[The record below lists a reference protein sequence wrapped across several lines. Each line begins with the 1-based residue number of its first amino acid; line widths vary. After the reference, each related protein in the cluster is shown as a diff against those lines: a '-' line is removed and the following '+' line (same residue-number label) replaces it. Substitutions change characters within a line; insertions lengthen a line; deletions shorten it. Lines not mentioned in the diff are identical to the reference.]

1 MSNLQISEDILPLG
15 QFKAHASRLLKS
27 INNHNRSIVIT
38 QNGKPAAV
46 VLSPSEFD
54 RLNSQ
59 SHFMSAVQQGLNDEQ
74 AGRIVDDDEL
84 DAILERN
91 SSFEGHQLLNLQ

>member
-1 MSNLQISEDILPLG
+1 MSTIQVSEDILPLG
-15 QFKAHASRLLKS
+15 QFKTQASALIKS
-27 INNHNRSIVIT
+27 INSSNRSIVIT

-59 SHFMSAVQQGLNDEQ
+59 ARFVSAVRQGLDDIQ
-74 AGRIVDDDEL
+74 AGRVIEDEQL
-84 DAILERN
+84 AEVLE
-91 SSFEGHQLLNLQ
+91 HKIANL

>member
-15 QFKAHASRLLKS
+15 QFKAHASQLLKS
-27 INNHNRSIVIT
+27 INSSNRSIIIT

-54 RLNSQ
+54 RLNAQ
-59 SHFMSAVQQGLNDEQ
+59 ARFISAVQQGLNDEQ
-74 AGRIVDDDEL
+74 AGRIIDDNEL
-84 DAILERN
+84 DAVLKRE
-91 SSFEGHQLLNLQ
+91 SSMI

>member
-1 MSNLQISEDILPLG
+1 MTNLQISEDILPLG
-15 QFKAHASRLLKS
+15 QFKAHASALLKS
-27 INNHNRSIVIT
+27 INTNNRAIVIT

-59 SHFMSAVQQGLNDEQ
+59 ARFIIAVQQGLNDEQ
-74 AGRIVDDDEL
+74 AGRVIDDEL
-84 DAILERN
+84 DAILER
-91 SSFEGHQLLNLQ
+91 ELPGI

>member
-1 MSNLQISEDILPLG
+1 MTNLQISEDILPLG
-15 QFKAHASRLLKS
+15 QFKAHASALLKS
-27 INNHNRSIVIT
+27 INTNNRAIVIT

-59 SHFMSAVQQGLNDEQ
+59 ARFIIAVQQGLNDEQ
-74 AGRIVDDDEL
+74 AGRVIDDDEL
-84 DAILERN
+84 DAILER
-91 SSFEGHQLLNLQ
+91 ELPAI